1 VTVENMSVLTRVHLL
16 VGRFAELNAR
26 YTAEFTADRVKAQMT
41 SEELRSVSADLERAR
56 EEADDLVIRSEADG
70 VFIVPSA
77 QDLPGRFL
85 KKGDIVG
92 YTLDL
97 TTTTARVVVSQN
109 DIDMVRQRTRSV
121 EVRPADRIGDRLP
134 AVIRRWAPAA
144 TDRLPSLA
152 LSRQGGGDIPLDL
165 QDTRRPKAFQKFFM
179 LDVDFQTGTATM
191 NIGGRVHVRFDHGD
205 QPLAGQWYRSIRQ
218 LFLSRFNV

>member
-1 VTVENMSVLTRVHLL
+1 M
-16 VGRFAELNAR
+16 
-26 YTAEFTADRVKAQMT
+26 
-41 SEELRSVSADLERAR
+41 
-56 EEADDLVIRSEADG
+56 
-70 VFIVPSA
+70 
-77 QDLPGRFL
+77 
-85 KKGDIVG
+85 
-92 YTLDL
+92 
-97 TTTTARVVVSQN
+97 
-109 DIDMVRQRTRSV
+109 
-121 EVRPADRIGDRLP
+121 
-134 AVIRRWAPAA
+134 IRRWAPAA